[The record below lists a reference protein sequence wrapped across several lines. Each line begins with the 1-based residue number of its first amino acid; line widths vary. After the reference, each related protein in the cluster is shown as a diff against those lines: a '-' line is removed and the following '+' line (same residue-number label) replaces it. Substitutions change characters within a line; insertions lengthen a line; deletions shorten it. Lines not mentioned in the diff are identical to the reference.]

1 MRTVRYVALV
11 VAVLVLG
18 NFGNVSA
25 VTQQKEV
32 EELQKQPAGDAK
44 PPSRHFRMSN
54 TVVLEPGETARIYD
68 LIKGALAKGYATSG
82 FIGADRYQ
90 LFTRHNDAPYVSAT
104 HGNHYLNNYSN
115 DIAKN
120 YGQFEKGI
128 PLPVG
133 SIIYKD
139 SFAVTQT
146 QQSFSKSSSRQI
158 ILGPLFIM
166 RKMEKGFND
175 VTGDWQYI
183 QIQPDGEMLGMTGGE
198 GAERV
203 EYCIGCHLAQEDFD
217 HLYFVPEDRRL
228 PQ

>member
-25 VTQQKEV
+25 VTQTEEA
-32 EELQKQPAGDAK
+32 EELQKQADGGENTQ
-44 PPSRHFRMSN
+44 SRHFRMNQAAELDPDES
-54 TVVLEPGETARIYD
+54 ARIYD
-68 LIKGALAKGYATSG
+68 LIKGALTKGYATSG
-82 FIGADRYQ
+82 FTDAGRYQ
-90 LFTRHNDAPYVSAT
+90 SFTRYNDAPYVSST
-104 HGNHYLNNYSN
+104 HGNHYLNNYAN
-115 DIAKN
+115 DIAKS
-120 YGQFEKGI
+120 YGKFEKGI

-139 SFAVTQT
+139 SFAVTQS

-166 RKMEKGFND
+166 RKMEKGFNN

-203 EYCIGCHLAQEDFD
+203 EYCIGCHLAREDLD